1 MSVGSMLS
9 DLLSQASESKN
20 YVIRETGIDRS
31 TFYQIL
37 RGNRIATEDQIE
49 RICEYIHPDAATYG
63 KLIDCYEEERVDA
76 KTYQNRQHVKQ
87 FFNSLS
93 EEETT
98 GRHTREGQQIAAFL
112 ERETAAG
119 AERFRLFLPSISR
132 RTTDVFQAME
142 NSAPDNEKAPEIL
155 QLLAEEG
162 SRRGAAGRYPKFK
175 DWFFHLKGKTIRF
188 HAYSLGK
195 SMTGLNTV
203 AFPYYIIGG
212 TGMLLISYNEKQIV
226 EVQDPGIVNAY
237 RDNFD
242 HILKDGEEIA
252 STETDY
258 ISIMQFFYRNW
269 MTIGRE
275 PVYLLTPRPCAWL
288 CSTDE
293 MVRKYM
299 QEEEFVSYGQTFRNL
314 NVREFTTQNGM
325 EAFFMDSRIHEA
337 GVDLRIDPEDM
348 KKVRET
354 INEHRD
360 RITFLLDDRRVRV
373 HKEWQMFLIG
383 RQAAVFVPYERTNYM
398 ICFTSRDMVD
408 PLADWFES
416 RVTSLNNDIIRK
428 KGA

>member
-1 MSVGSMLS
+1 MGSILS
-9 DLLSQASESKN
+9 DLLGQASESKN

-37 RGNRIATEDQIE
+37 RGNRIATEDQIA

-195 SMTGLNTV
+195 PMMGLNTV

-258 ISIMQFFYRNW
+258 LSIMQFFYRN
-269 MTIGRE
+269 
-275 PVYLLTPRPCAWL
+275 
-288 CSTDE
+288 
-293 MVRKYM
+293 
-299 QEEEFVSYGQTFRNL
+299 
-314 NVREFTTQNGM
+314 
-325 EAFFMDSRIHEA
+325 
-337 GVDLRIDPEDM
+337 
-348 KKVRET
+348 
-354 INEHRD
+354 
-360 RITFLLDDRRVRV
+360 
-373 HKEWQMFLIG
+373 
-383 RQAAVFVPYERTNYM
+383 
-398 ICFTSRDMVD
+398 
-408 PLADWFES
+408 
-416 RVTSLNNDIIRK
+416 
-428 KGA
+428 

>member
-1 MSVGSMLS
+1 MLS

-49 RICEYIHPDAATYG
+49 RICEYIHPDAATYD

-93 EEETT
+93 EEETA

-132 RTTDVFQAME
+132 R
-142 NSAPDNEKAPEIL
+142 
-155 QLLAEEG
+155 
-162 SRRGAAGRYPKFK
+162 GAAGKYPKFK
-175 DWFFHLKGKTIRF
+175 DWFFHLKGKMIRF

-195 SMTGLNTV
+195 PMTGLNTV

-242 HILKDGEEIA
+242 HILKDAEEIA

-258 ISIMQFFYRNW
+258 LSIMQFFYRNW
-269 MTIGRE
+269 LTIGRE

-299 QEEEFVSYGQTFRNL
+299 QEDEYVSYGQTFRNL
-314 NVREFTTQNGM
+314 NVREFTTQSGM
-325 EAFFMDSRIHEA
+325 EEFFMDSRIHEA
-337 GVDLRIDPEDM
+337 GVDLRIEPEDM
-348 KKVRET
+348 KIVRET

-398 ICFTSRDMVD
+398 IRFTNRDVID

>member
-112 ERETAAG
+112 EREMAAG

-162 SRRGAAGRYPKFK
+162 SRRGAAGKYPKFK
-175 DWFFHLKGKTIRF
+175 DWF
-188 HAYSLGK
+188 
-195 SMTGLNTV
+195 
-203 AFPYYIIGG
+203 
-212 TGMLLISYNEKQIV
+212 
-226 EVQDPGIVNAY
+226 
-237 RDNFD
+237 
-242 HILKDGEEIA
+242 
-252 STETDY
+252 
-258 ISIMQFFYRNW
+258 
-269 MTIGRE
+269 
-275 PVYLLTPRPCAWL
+275 
-288 CSTDE
+288 
-293 MVRKYM
+293 
-299 QEEEFVSYGQTFRNL
+299 
-314 NVREFTTQNGM
+314 
-325 EAFFMDSRIHEA
+325 
-337 GVDLRIDPEDM
+337 
-348 KKVRET
+348 
-354 INEHRD
+354 
-360 RITFLLDDRRVRV
+360 
-373 HKEWQMFLIG
+373 
-383 RQAAVFVPYERTNYM
+383 
-398 ICFTSRDMVD
+398 
-408 PLADWFES
+408 
-416 RVTSLNNDIIRK
+416 
-428 KGA
+428 